1 MATANK
7 SGNLYLKLVPIML
20 SFFAMSFV
28 DLVGTG
34 TNFIKKDFGLSD
46 TMAGLFPLMVFL
58 WFLIFSVPTGLLMNR
73 IGRRKTVL
81 ISLVVTALALLLP
94 VLTIPM
100 PHNTASF
107 TIMLVSFC
115 LLGIGNAIMQVS
127 LNPLLSNIVHGDRLA
142 SALTLGQFVKAIGS
156 FVAPIIAG
164 WGALEF

>member
-58 WFLIFSVPTGLLMNR
+58 WFLIFSVPTGLMIMGLFGGAVFALPM
-73 IGRRKTVL
+73 GMAAD
-81 ISLVVTALALLLP
+81 SLGSQAGALAVMMIGVLYLLF
-94 VLTIPM
+94 
-100 PHNTASF
+100 F
-107 TIMLVSFC
+107 TKKIRT
-115 LLGIGNAIMQVS
+115 N
-127 LNPLLSNIVHGDRLA
+127 R
-142 SALTLGQFVKAIGS
+142 
-156 FVAPIIAG
+156 
-164 WGALEF
+164 

>member
-94 VLTIPM
+94 EEAAEPFAQTLRELSAGRLVPEKVGSVFRGVL
-100 PHNTASF
+100 
-107 TIMLVSFC
+107 
-115 LLGIGNAIMQVS
+115 
-127 LNPLLSNIVHGDRLA
+127 R
-142 SALTLGQFVKAIGS
+142 K
-156 FVAPIIAG
+156 
-164 WGALEF
+164 

>member
-94 VLTIPM
+94 YSPSRCRTIRRRSRSCSCRS
-100 PHNTASF
+100 A
-107 TIMLVSFC
+107 C
-115 LLGIGNAIMQVS
+115 W
-127 LNPLLSNIVHGDRLA
+127 A
-142 SALTLGQFVKAIGS
+142 SATRS
-156 FVAPIIAG
+156 CRSR
-164 WGALEF
+164 